1 MGKTR
6 IPLDSTDHACSRM
19 ARLLAED
26 ASDQEQR
33 DCVRWRQA
41 DPGNEAAWQ
50 QLQRVQSRF
59 NSLPDRPAGFGS

>member
-26 ASDQEQR
+26 ACRISSR
-33 DCVRWRQA
+33 
-41 DPGNEAAWQ
+41 EAMQ
-50 QLQRVQSRF
+50 PDDTLPLDTLDIVGEEIIF
-59 NSLPDRPAGFGS
+59 LSLFTGLSLFAA